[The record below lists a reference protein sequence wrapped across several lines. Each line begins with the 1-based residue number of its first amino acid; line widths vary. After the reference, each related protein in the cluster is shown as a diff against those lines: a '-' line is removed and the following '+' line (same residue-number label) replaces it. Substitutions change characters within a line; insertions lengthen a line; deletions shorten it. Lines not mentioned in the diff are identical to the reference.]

1 MSSLYFDNNPSSDVN
16 LKKAEIL
23 VYYKKGGAI
32 DFKPVG
38 FPPIVDDKPPIIR
51 SKEANSDTIVVDNI
65 SSSFYPISMTMWGK
79 DYDISNKF
87 RMVEINDNGT
97 NITTFEVKSDNTI
110 SLSIKIGK
118 ILSKSNTGNFGVN
131 DTKNYL
137 DSPRDDKTYPNLIGK
152 VIILYDESLSP
163 LTSSSSVKEYQSLI
177 KNTASREM
185 YKYIGIF

>member
-1 MSSLYFDNNPSSDVN
+1 MSSLYFDNNQKPGVD

-23 VYYKKGGAI
+23 IYYKKGGAI
-32 DFKPVG
+32 DYKLIG
-38 FPPIVDDKPPIIR
+38 FPNVNDTIISKNTTSDNITVDD
-51 SKEANSDTIVVDNI
+51 I
-65 SSSFYPISMTMWGK
+65 SNNFYPISMTMWGK

-87 RMVEINDNGT
+87 RMAEINDNT
-97 NITTFEVKSDNTI
+97 NNVTTFEVKSNNTI

-152 VIILYDESLSP
+152 VIILYDAQEN
-163 LTSSSSVKEYQSLI
+163 QSMI
-177 KNTASREM
+177 NKSESREM
-185 YKYIGIF
+185 YKSYIGIM

>member
-1 MSSLYFDNNPSSDVN
+1 MSSLYFNNNQKPDVN

-32 DFKPVG
+32 DFKPIG
-38 FPPIVDDKPPIIR
+38 FPNVNNNIR
-51 SKEANSDTIVVDNI
+51 SKEANIDTIVVDNI

-87 RMVEINDNGT
+87 RMVEINDNGI
-97 NITTFEVKSDNTI
+97 NVTTFEVKSNNTI

-137 DSPRDDKTYPNLIGK
+137 DSARDDKSYPNLIGK
-152 VIILYDESLSP
+152 VIILYDEQ
-163 LTSSSSVKEYQSLI
+163 SSMINKSE
-177 KNTASREM
+177 SREM
-185 YKYIGIF
+185 YKSYIGIF